1 MILPMKGEVRTNLYN
16 VRARLVNTS
25 VLKPQRVSKML
36 IWILAIPLRFLT
48 ISRTEGVEGLPMKM
62 GPSSSW
68 ATSSV
73 GILSRI

>member
-1 MILPMKGEVRTNLYN
+1 MILPMKGEVRTNLYS

-36 IWILAIPLRFLT
+36 IWILAIPHRFLT
-48 ISRTEGVEGLPMKM
+48 VSQTEGIEGLPRKM